1 MSMSGRFLRLWAV
14 MALALLAGC
23 ANMNLHPSSQRTL
36 LEEYKQVSGWTAAQ
50 TELAVGERER
60 LYAASPAGINRMRLA
75 LALGFGKGK
84 AVDVKRALRL
94 FDGITKNP
102 NDHTPEQLLFAEMLA
117 GVLKD
122 QGQAEVLIGSAEA
135 KLSTAESKLS
145 TAEAK
150 LSTAETKV
158 STVSKQLENE
168 RSRADALAKKL
179 EALMSIEKSL
189 QKR

>member
-1 MSMSGRFLRLWAV
+1 MSGRFLRLWAV

-36 LEEYKQVSGWTAAQ
+36 LEEYKQVSGWTVAQ

-94 FDGITKNP
+94 FDGIAKNP

-122 QGQAEVLIGSAEA
+122 QGQAEVRIGSAEA
-135 KLSTAESKLS
+135 KLNA
-145 TAEAK
+145 
-150 LSTAETKV
+150 AETKV

>member
-1 MSMSGRFLRLWAV
+1 MSGRFLRLWAV

-122 QGQAEVLIGSAEA
+122 QGQAEVQIGSAEA
-135 KLSTAESKLS
+135 KLS

-168 RSRADALAKKL
+168 RNRADALAKKL